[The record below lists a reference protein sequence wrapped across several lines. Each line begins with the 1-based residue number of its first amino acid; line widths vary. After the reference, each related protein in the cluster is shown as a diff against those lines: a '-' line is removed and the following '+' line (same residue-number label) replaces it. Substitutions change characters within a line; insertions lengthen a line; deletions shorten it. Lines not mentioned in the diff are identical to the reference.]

1 MCIAHVRHSLDTAFD
16 IKESIYFV
24 KEAKYVDINDF
35 LKGNIIKYQMNSN
48 NIRHKRSLMR
58 EGCYLQ
64 EIVRTY
70 RKYKF

>member
-35 LKGNIIKYQMNSN
+35 LKGKGFCLNK
-48 NIRHKRSLMR
+48 
-58 EGCYLQ
+58 
-64 EIVRTY
+64 
-70 RKYKF
+70 